1 MSAED
6 KREARRKRILER
18 GGDRLSRITHT
29 GRGEGYV
36 GLDATPVQVPK
47 HNDSPEAEPKALAE
61 AARTAAAAP
70 AGADANVTKR
80 SGDPF
85 AEMMAAMQG
94 KSAGTQ
100 DPMALMQELLGRTAG
115 AASDP
120 HAMPSVPDV
129 PAATLRRA
137 ERLDRRMRLVQST
150 IVLLFSLYIVFG
162 SIFSEA
168 PPGILGRLF
177 PTAAAVQAHEAHT
190 YRRQWAA
197 LAQHFVPISE
207 WISVEDPSVFP
218 WGALRSPLDA
228 LHPSLG
234 AALHPANLPRW
245 PVFWVFFTME
255 VALVGMRIAVQQQL
269 PAAPPT
275 GLGSVVRL
283 WAPALVEFVTPLL
296 SAVSVASA
304 LVDDLCILLFA
315 IGAGVLF
322 CQLFG

>member
-36 GLDATPVQVPK
+36 GLDATPVQARK
-47 HNDSPEAEPKALAE
+47 HDDPPEVG
-61 AARTAAAAP
+61 ARGRRTRQTRPARAAAA
-70 AGADANVTKR
+70 ARGADAHVTKR
-80 SGDPF
+80 PGDPF
-85 AEMMAAMQG
+85 AEMMAAVQG
-94 KSAGTQ
+94 KSCSAARRAPPAT
-100 DPMALMQELLGRTAG
+100 RTRCRACRR
-115 AASDP
+115 
-120 HAMPSVPDV
+120 V

-137 ERLDRRMRLVQST
+137 ERLDRRLRLVQST
-150 IVLLFSLYIVFG
+150 VVLLFALYIVFG
-162 SIFSEA
+162 SIVSEA

-177 PTAAAVQAHEAHT
+177 PTAAVEAHEAHT
-190 YRRQWAA
+190 YRQQWAA
-197 LAQHFVPISE
+197 LAQRFVPISE

-228 LHPSLG
+228 LHPALG

-255 VALVGMRIAVQQQL
+255 VALVGMRIAMQQQL

-275 GLGSVVRL
+275 GLGSVLRL
-283 WAPALVEFVTPLL
+283 WAPGLVEFVTPLL
-296 SAVSVASA
+296 SVASVASA

-322 CQLFG
+322 CHLFG